1 MKAHEI
7 RGYWEAQAAAHGE
20 APDASWSDIRV
31 MELEVDEIVRRL
43 PEGGRVLD
51 VGCAN
56 GSSTVQFAV
65 RKRIDVRGLD
75 YVPRMVESARMH
87 LEQVRDGL
95 RGKVEFD
102 VGDMLDLPETNAS
115 YDAVVSIRVVIN
127 LGDWEQQAR
136 GLSEC
141 VRVLK
146 PGGVFLLSE
155 PTLQGWRR
163 LNALR
168 REWGL
173 PDIAMPDFNNY
184 LDEEKVIAALQKD
197 CQLEELA
204 NFASTYFVGTRLL
217 KPLLAQATGAPL
229 DVADPHS
236 EWNRWFASL
245 PARGDYGTQKLF
257 VFRKHEGPG

>member
-1 MKAHEI
+1 VRADEI
-7 RGYWEAQAAAHGE
+7 RDHWETQASTYGV

-31 MELEVDEIVRRL
+31 MELEVAEIAGRL
-43 PEGGRVLD
+43 PEHGRVLD

-56 GSSTVQFAV
+56 GWSTIQFAS
-65 RKRIDVRGLD
+65 RCDIDVRGLD
-75 YVPRMVESARMH
+75 YVPQMVESARAQ
-87 LEQVRDGL
+87 LELVSDTL

-102 VGDMLDLPETNAS
+102 VGDMLDLQEADAS

-127 LGDWEQQAR
+127 LGEWEQQVR

-155 PTLQGWRR
+155 ATLQGWQR

-184 LDEEKVIAALQKD
+184 LDEEKVLAELEED
-197 CQLEELA
+197 CRLEELV
-204 NFASTYFVGTRLL
+204 NFASTYFVGTRVL
-217 KPLLAQATGAPL
+217 KPLLAQAIAAPI
-229 DVADPHS
+229 DVANPQS
-236 EWNRWFASL
+236 ELNRWFASL
-245 PARGDYGTQKLF
+245 PAWGDYGTQKLF
-257 VFRKHEGPG
+257 VLRKR

>member
-1 MKAHEI
+1 MKADEI
-7 RGYWEAQAAAHGE
+7 RGHWEAQASTYGE

-31 MELEVDEIVRRL
+31 MELEVDEIARRL
-43 PEGGRVLD
+43 PEPGRVLD

-56 GSSTVQFAV
+56 GWSTIQFAV
-65 RKRIDVRGLD
+65 RREIDVRGLD
-75 YVPRMVESARMH
+75 YVSQMVESARGQ
-87 LEQVRDGL
+87 LEHVREGL
-95 RGKVEFD
+95 RGTVEFD
-102 VGDMLDLPETNAS
+102 LGDMLNLREADAS

-127 LGDWEQQAR
+127 LGDWEEQAR

-155 PTLQGWRR
+155 ATLQGWRR

-173 PDIAMPDFNNY
+173 ADIAMPEFNNY
-184 LDEEKVIAALQKD
+184 LDEEKVVAELRED
-197 CQLEELA
+197 CVLEELV
-204 NFASTYFVGTRLL
+204 NFASTYFVGTRVL

-229 DVADPHS
+229 DAADPRS
-236 EWNRWFASL
+236 ELNRWFASL
-245 PARGDYGTQKLF
+245 PAWGDYGTQKLF
-257 VFRKHEGPG
+257 AFRKR

>member
-1 MKAHEI
+1 MKADEI
-7 RGYWEAQAAAHGE
+7 RDHWEAQASTYGE

-31 MELEVDEIVRRL
+31 MELEVDEIARRL
-43 PEGGRVLD
+43 PERGRVLD

-56 GSSTVQFAV
+56 GWSTIQFAIRRQV
-65 RKRIDVRGLD
+65 DVRGLD
-75 YVPRMVESARMH
+75 YVNQMVESARDQ
-87 LEQVRDGL
+87 LEQAREGL
-95 RGKVEFD
+95 RGTVEFD
-102 VGDMLDLPETNAS
+102 VGDMLNLREADAS

-127 LGDWEQQAR
+127 LGDWEEQAR

-155 PTLQGWRR
+155 ATLQGWQR

-173 PDIAMPDFNNY
+173 ADITMPEFNNY
-184 LDEEKVIAALQKD
+184 LDEEKVIAGLQED
-197 CQLEELA
+197 CLLEELV
-204 NFASTYFVGTRLL
+204 NFASTYFVGTRVL

-229 DVADPHS
+229 DVADPRS
-236 EWNRWFASL
+236 ELNRWFASL
-245 PARGDYGTQKLF
+245 PAWGDYGTQKLF
-257 VFRKHEGPG
+257 AFRKR